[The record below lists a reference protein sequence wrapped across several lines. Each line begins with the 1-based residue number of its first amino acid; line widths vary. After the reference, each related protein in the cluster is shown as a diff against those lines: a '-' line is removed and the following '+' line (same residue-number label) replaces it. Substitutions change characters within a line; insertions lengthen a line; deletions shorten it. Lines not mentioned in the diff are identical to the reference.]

1 MSYCN
6 VSAIYT
12 VFHMFWVI
20 VTRLVIIII
29 VQCIFFVMHF
39 SKTQSV
45 TVKLKH
51 KKNNTIIQ
59 NNFK

>member
-39 SKTQSV
+39 SKTQKCYSK
-45 TVKLKH
+45 TKTQKEQY
-51 KKNNTIIQ
+51 NNSKQ
-59 NNFK
+59 L